1 MARRYAWQRTIVACS
16 ILLFIVGALVPAVDR
31 SLGSKDDAPI
41 SGNVLRTLYGDLTL
55 DEVRERDPLGLE
67 HLEGKASFFIVQFNG
82 PVGDAHV
89 KRLLEKGFLVHD
101 YFPDFAYVVDL
112 NGGDAEELKRVEGV
126 TGTSPFRYWMRTDPE
141 YVPFLNG
148 LEDSPSGEFVV
159 EMFDDSS
166 RTIDVINER
175 FRITE
180 VASDTRL
187 FVRASPD
194 AWRLILID
202 GVKWV
207 EPKPLLILFN
217 DVASGIMD
225 ADPLRNLLDLDGTGQ
240 TVAISDSGLDTGVDN
255 WSVSGDVHLDF
266 DNRVIFSNWAGSS
279 PNDNHGHGTHVAGS
293 VGGDGT
299 RSGGVIRGLAYNSTI
314 FFQAIMDDYQNI
326 VTPGNLSLLFKES
339 YDAGARIHTNSWG
352 YQGSYYH
359 GAYTSSSYDV
369 DWTMYNYPQMLILY
383 AAGNDGTDAGGGDG
397 KIDPNSVSPPATAK
411 STLTVGASENVRG
424 SGGLQSTWGNAFGYP
439 RNPIRDDRPSNN
451 SRGLAA
457 FSSRGPTNDDRLK
470 PEIVAPGTNI
480 LSTRSSVPGA
490 SASWGAYNQYYTYM
504 GGTSMATPL
513 TAGMA
518 ALVRQYFADHA
529 DTPGASGALVKAAII
544 NGGVDLTPGQYGGGN
559 PVTKEVNS
567 RPDNDQG
574 WGRANLA
581 GAVSPGTGIMTH
593 YQDLVGLRTG
603 ENLTRM
609 FRVISSDEIRFTLA
623 WSDYPGA
630 YFSGKQLVND
640 LDLRLTSP
648 SGEVFCGNDLTY
660 PHDSPDRVNP
670 TETVTVKDPEV
681 GWWKLE
687 VRAHVVP
694 RARQHFAVVGS
705 GDITGILE
713 NSIRFDRDH
722 YSTDDDT
729 IRIDMTAMEI
739 SGSGSIS
746 VMVTSTSTPG
756 GVSVT
761 LFEEEEG
768 RFSGTLRTSNSTTSS
783 PGRIH
788 VRHNDTL
795 RMEYNNPTYSLYMN
809 SSATAVRP
817 LRAYMYPNRDLSL
830 VFSLHDRLRIR
841 VLSEVGAELFWRLEG
856 TGLGDMPLVDD
867 GSLYYR
873 DEVKGDGNYSGL
885 HEISEHMKLVSS
897 IVLIARDPYLGDLL
911 YPQVNV
917 SIDTSVPRFPRNLT
931 AQVVE
936 TGNSVILRWNS
947 DNATDRARYD
957 IYINNTDTPPVLDE
971 GAWIRIVE
979 AHALSTII
987 PITGLADNVLYHF
1000 RIASVNSTG
1009 ASSSY
1014 SSWAS
1019 AVPRDTKAPDVR
1031 LKDPQYVLGPLAVLE
1046 FETDEDTAMI
1056 EVEYYID
1063 DDLNGIADDGRE
1075 FVPACNSTGNWT
1087 INWDTTAASG
1097 GPGDTRS
1104 MIIRFRAMDE
1114 VPNIS
1119 PWTVLNGFSVDNTG
1133 PESLLIR
1140 EDVPRLTRQKSH
1152 SFTGDTEALGSVEI
1166 HLNGEFSSVERVGAN
1181 GRFYF
1186 TIYLEEGENRLA
1198 VRSFDRYG
1206 APGADLEYSILLDT
1220 TLPRPVIEGAP
1231 PPQVNITNSTYEL
1244 RSASFDPGGSDVF
1257 NRIGNTSWEFRGPR
1271 GHVTSSY
1278 TNFFSLRFSD
1288 LGVHRIRLTVID
1300 LAGNRNETEMRI
1312 TVVDMIPP
1320 DVRIIG
1326 PLIVEEDTIVVYLP
1340 DVNVDNDPFL
1350 EQDNDAFYWTV
1361 DDGNGSIRTMFRR
1374 QFMVTF
1380 PEPGYYDVTLNVTD
1394 RAQNVGSATIRVMV
1408 LDITPP
1414 VLTINGP
1421 RQVWTGGMNRYRLDA
1436 TDNDQLLDLE
1446 EAKWELVFLD
1456 GPQVRTL
1463 TFSGEVMDLTFEV
1476 PGNYTLTAVLSDRSG
1491 NNGTESITI
1500 RVMDSGH
1507 GGSNGNGGTPWLVI
1521 VIAAIVI
1528 IGALGILVFIYVR
1541 RRPEIS
1547 DVDWEEDEAWIE
1559 E

>member
-1 MARRYAWQRTIVACS
+1 MARGYAWQRTIVACL
-16 ILLFIVGALVPAVDR
+16 ILIFVSGALLPAVD
-31 SLGSKDDAPI
+31 SSDGSYADVPI
-41 SGNVLRTLYGDLTL
+41 SGRVLRTLYGDLTL
-55 DEVRERDPLGLE
+55 EEVRERDPLGLE
-67 HLEGKASFFIVQFNG
+67 HLEDGSRFFIVQFDG

-112 NGGDAEELKRVEGV
+112 NGRHADELKRVEGV
-126 TGTSPFRYWMRTDPE
+126 TGTSPFRYWMRTGPE

-148 LEDSPSGEFVV
+148 LEETPSGEFVV
-159 EMFDDSS
+159 ELFDDSP
-166 RTIDVINER
+166 RTFDAINER
-175 FRITE
+175 FRITDA
-180 VASDTRL
+180 ASDTRI
-187 FVRASPD
+187 FVRGSPD
-194 AWRLILID
+194 AWRLLLID

-217 DVASGIMD
+217 DVASGIME
-225 ADPLRNLLDLDGTGQ
+225 ADPLRNILGLDGTGQ
-240 TVAISDSGLDTGVDN
+240 IVAISDSGLDTGVDN

-326 VTPGNLSLLFKES
+326 AIPGNLSLLFKES

-359 GAYTSSSYDV
+359 GAYTSSSFDV
-369 DWTMYNYPQMLILY
+369 DWTMYNYPEMLVLY

-424 SGGLQSTWGNAFGYP
+424 SGGLQSTWGSAFGYP
-439 RNPIRDDRPSNN
+439 RNPIRNDMVSND
-451 SRGLAA
+451 STGLAA
-457 FSSRGPTNDDRLK
+457 FSSRGPTDDDRIK
-470 PEIVAPGTNI
+470 PEIVSPGTNI

-490 SASWGAYNQYYTYM
+490 SASWGSYDQYYTYM

-518 ALVRQYFADHA
+518 ALVRQYFADHT
-529 DTPGASGALVKAAII
+529 DTPNASGALVKAAII

-593 YQDLVGLRTG
+593 YQDLVGLGTG

-609 FRVISSDEIRFTLA
+609 FRVISSDEVRFTLA

-660 PHDSPDRVNP
+660 SNDSPDRVNP
-670 TETVTVKDPEV
+670 TEIVTVNDPEV

-694 RARQHFAVVGS
+694 RGRQHFAVVGS

-713 NSIRFDRDH
+713 NSLRFDRDH

-729 IRIDMTAMEI
+729 IRIGMTAMEI
-739 SGSGSIS
+739 GGSGSIS
-746 VMVTSTSTPG
+746 IIVTSTSTPG

-768 RFSGTLRTSNSTTSS
+768 RFSGTLRTSNVTTSS
-783 PGRIH
+783 PGRIY

-795 RMEYNNPTYSLYMN
+795 RMEYNNPTYSLSIN

-856 TGLGDMPLVDD
+856 TGIGDMPLVDD

-873 DEVKGDGNYSGL
+873 DEVKDDGNYSGL
-885 HEISEHMKLVSS
+885 YTISEHMRVVSR
-897 IVLIARDPYLGDLL
+897 IVLVARDPYLGDLQ

-931 AQVVE
+931 ALVLE
-936 TGNSVILRWNS
+936 IGNSVLLGWDG
-947 DNATDRARYD
+947 DNVTDRDRYD
-957 IYINNTDTPPVLDE
+957 VFINDTDTLPVLDE
-971 GAWIRIVE
+971 GAWIRIGD
-979 AHALSTII
+979 AHALSTFTII
-987 PITGLADNVLYHF
+987 EGLSDNVLYHF
-1000 RIASVNSTG
+1000 RLASVNLTG
-1009 ASSSY
+1009 VRSSY

-1019 AVPRDTKAPDVR
+1019 AIPMDTKAPDVR

-1063 DDLNGIADDGRE
+1063 DDQNGIADDGRE
-1075 FVPACNSTGNWT
+1075 FVPACSSTGNWT
-1087 INWDTTAASG
+1087 IDWDTTTASG

-1133 PESLLIR
+1133 PGTLMVFE
-1140 EDVPRLTRQKSH
+1140 EVPRITRQISH
-1152 SFTGDTEALGSVEI
+1152 SFTGDTEALGNVEI
-1166 HLNGEFSSVERVGAN
+1166 RVNGELSSLERVGAN
-1181 GRFYF
+1181 GKFYF
-1186 TIYLEEGENRLA
+1186 TIYLEEGENQLI
-1198 VRSFDRYG
+1198 VRSYDRYG
-1206 APGADLEYSILLDT
+1206 APGVVLEYPILLDT
-1220 TLPRPVIEGAP
+1220 TLPCPVIGSDLP
-1231 PPQVNITNSTYEL
+1231 LQVNITNATYEL
-1244 RSASFDPGGSDVF
+1244 SSNSYDPGGSQQY

-1278 TNFFSLRFSD
+1278 ADVLILRFHD
-1288 LGVHRIRLTVID
+1288 LGVHRIRLTVLDI
-1300 LAGNRNETEMRI
+1300 AGNRNETEMTI
-1312 TVVDMIPP
+1312 TVVDHITPH
-1320 DVRIIG
+1320 VGIVG
-1326 PLIVEEDTIVVYLP
+1326 PLIVEEDTIVTYMP
-1340 DVNVDNDPFL
+1340 EENVDNDPFVD
-1350 EQDNDAFYWTV
+1350 QDNDAFFWTV
-1361 DDGNGSIRTMFRR
+1361 DDGSGFVRTMFRR

-1380 PEPGYYDVTLNVTD
+1380 PEPGYYNVTLNVTD
-1394 RAQNVGSATIRVMV
+1394 RAQNVGSASIRVMV

-1414 VLTINGP
+1414 LLTIDGP
-1421 RQVWTGGMNRYRLDA
+1421 RQVWTARQVQYGLDA
-1436 TDNDQLLDLE
+1436 TDNDASPDLE
-1446 EAKWELVFLD
+1446 QARWELAFLD
-1456 GPQVRTL
+1456 G
-1463 TFSGEVMDLTFEV
+1463 GEVETMTLSGKMVDLTFEV
-1476 PGNYTLTAVLSDRSG
+1476 PGNYTLTAFLSDRSG
-1491 NNGTESITI
+1491 NNGSESITI
-1500 RVMDSGH
+1500 RVMDSN
-1507 GGSNGNGGTPWLVI
+1507 GGSGNGNGGFPWI
-1521 VIAAIVI
+1521 VIAIATAIVLA
-1528 IGALGILVFIYVR
+1528 ALAILLFVYVH